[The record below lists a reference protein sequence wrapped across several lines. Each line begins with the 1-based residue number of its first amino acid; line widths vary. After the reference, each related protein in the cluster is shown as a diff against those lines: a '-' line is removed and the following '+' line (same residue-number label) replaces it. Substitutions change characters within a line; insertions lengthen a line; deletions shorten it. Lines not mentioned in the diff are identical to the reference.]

1 MTMLHL
7 QHWDAGVAFAYSL
20 TRDHN
25 DAEDLAAHAFLK
37 VLSAIRSGKGPT
49 GPFRPYFYRA
59 IRTSTADH
67 WRRRSYEYAVEHVPE
82 ASAEDGGY
90 AYVDGMGEREM
101 AARAF
106 SSLPQRWQQVLW
118 HADVVGLRPRQ
129 LAPILE
135 IEANAVSALLRRARR
150 GLREA
155 YLVEYVGSAAGEQ
168 CRKYLPLLARMVM
181 DTASRREILR
191 ANLHRRTCSDCTA
204 AVHGLREVHSG
215 MRVAGTPIALGAV
228 VSMHAA
234 GHFGSGTSL
243 HGFLHA
249 SGAAGL
255 VERLA
260 TPTDVKKAIFGWA
273 VPVLHALARTL
284 GLR

>member
-7 QHWDAGVAFAYSL
+7 KHWDAGVAFAYSL
-20 TRDHN
+20 TRNHD

-37 VLSAIRSGKGPT
+37 VLSAIRCGKGPT

-59 IRTSTADH
+59 IRTSAADH
-67 WRRRSYEYAVEHVPE
+67 WRRRSYEYAVEHLPE
-82 ASAEDGGY
+82 TSVEDVGY
-90 AYVDGMGEREM
+90 AHVDGTAEREM

-106 SSLPQRWQQVLW
+106 STLPPRWQQVLW
-118 HADVVGLRPRQ
+118 HVDVVGLRPRQ

-155 YLVEYVGSAAGEQ
+155 YLVEHIGGAASEQ
-168 CRKYLPLLARMVM
+168 CRKYLPILARMVM
-181 DTASRREILR
+181 DTASRRETLR
-191 ANLHRRTCSDCTA
+191 VNLHRRTCSDCTA
-204 AVHGLREVHSG
+204 AVHGLHEVHSS
-215 MRVAGTPIALGAV
+215 MRAAGTPVALGAA

-234 GHFGSGTSL
+234 GYLGSGISV
-243 HGFLHA
+243 HGLLHA
-249 SGAAGL
+249 SGAAGV
-255 VERLA
+255 VECIITLS
-260 TPTDVKKAIFGWA
+260 DVKRAILGWA
-273 VPVLHALARTL
+273 LPVLHAFARTL